1 MRVSSDERPAPELTD
16 SLGYLL
22 KHAHLRLSEQTDKA
36 LAPLGLDAKEL
47 GILVVIAGPEP
58 LSQQQVAQQLG
69 VDRTT
74 MVAMLDTLEGKGIVS
89 RHPHP
94 DDRRRNVVELTGAGR
109 DTFQRALRARDGAER
124 GYLARL
130 GASDSQ
136 CLRNSLKTVVAGPDG
151 SSR

>member
-1 MRVSSDERPAPELTD
+1 MSSDEQPAPELTD

-58 LSQQQVAQQLG
+58 LSQQQVAQRLG

-74 MVAMLDTLEGKGIVS
+74 MVAMLDTLERKGIVS

-94 DDRRRNVVELTGAGR
+94 EDRRRNVVELTGAGR
-109 DTFQRALRARDGAER
+109 NTFQSAIKARDGAER
-124 GYLARL
+124 GYLAPL
-130 GASDSQ
+130 GAPGSQ
-136 CLRNSLKTVVAGPDG
+136 RLRNSLKTIVAGPDG
-151 SSR
+151 SSG